1 MQAAQCLE
9 TLHVMSSPS
18 STSALHIVYRQ
29 AYPCMFACG
38 ECGTPLTRVCVRLFR
53 AEYVYCHSAAHAPL
67 SPVLLRI
74 LPLLFFTG
82 SL

>member
-9 TLHVMSSPS
+9 TLHVMSSS
-18 STSALHIVYRQ
+18 SATALHIVYRQ

-53 AEYVYCHSAAHAPL
+53 AEFVYCHSAAHAPL